1 MKVSIVVSLVAR
13 IAFSLIQVLAFSL
26 INPITGKAVMRPKK
40 GEEGKF
46 LPLLALLLTMKVLRK
61 GVIKIGRRC
70 NNINHMYKKLQFCSL
85 HLAISRLLRIP
96 ISNLGLV
103 VIVQETIY
111 RELKVECMS

>member
-1 MKVSIVVSLVAR
+1 MVVSLVAR

-26 INPITGKAVMRPKK
+26 INPITGKAVMRPEK

-70 NNINHMYKKLQFCSL
+70 NNINHTYKKLQFCSL

-96 ISNLGLV
+96 ISNLGLM
-103 VIVQETIY
+103 VIFQETIY